1 MGLSIYIYM
10 SSDQHS
16 TGYGDSWI
24 LRLGERERERERERQ
39 TDNIMFNHDVWDM
52 MYWIALL
59 RAVGTKFKDTNVAH
73 GHQDFS
79 TNLIQGPPYMP
90 SDSKFYLSS
99 RHFKLNV
106 TEDVLQIEWKSFRE
120 RQHVHFCNHLQPS
133 LPLTLKTK
141 TQKPDRSSSLKQIT
155 LPQFSW
161 QSTSSSSSSSYICH
175 GYNAVLGRY
184 ILRLYT

>member
-1 MGLSIYIYM
+1 MLGMYYEANTNKGGWVYIYI

-24 LRLGERERERERERQ
+24 LRLGERER
-39 TDNIMFNHDVWDM
+39 DNIMFNHDVWDM

-73 GHQDFS
+73 GQQDFS

-99 RHFKLNV
+99 THFNWMW
-106 TEDVLQIEWKSFRE
+106 QRM
-120 RQHVHFCNHLQPS
+120 
-133 LPLTLKTK
+133 
-141 TQKPDRSSSLKQIT
+141 
-155 LPQFSW
+155 FSK
-161 QSTSSSSSSSYICH
+161 
-175 GYNAVLGRY
+175 
-184 ILRLYT
+184 